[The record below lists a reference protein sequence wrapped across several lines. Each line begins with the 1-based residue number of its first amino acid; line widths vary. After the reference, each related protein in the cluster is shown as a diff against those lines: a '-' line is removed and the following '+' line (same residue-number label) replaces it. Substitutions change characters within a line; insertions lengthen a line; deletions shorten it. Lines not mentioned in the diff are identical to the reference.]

1 MRIPSSVFAAGR
13 YALALGVLAGSVI
26 LMSAPKKTEFTV
38 NDKAYYADSNT
49 VNFVRPGLIIKIA
62 SASIASD
69 GTITVNYNLT
79 DPKGLPL
86 DRLGV
91 TTPGAISVSF
101 AAAYVPQGAT
111 EFWSYTTRT
120 QTSPLTKVT
129 AIQAG
134 ADSGGTTTTV
144 SDGVYKY
151 VFKTKAVSKIGGA
164 FDATAAH
171 RIVAYGSRNLTEFDL
186 GTNYDDDFY
195 NFVPSGGTATSTNR
209 DIVATGACN
218 KCHDSLAAHGGSR
231 RSVETCDVCHTSQTI
246 DPDTG
251 NSVAMDVM
259 IHKLHAGEELPS
271 VIAGKPYQII
281 GFNQSLADYS
291 TVAYPAAGGV
301 KSCTT
306 CHDNSFNAAQK
317 DNWLSRPTRQACGSC
332 HDNVNFA
339 TGANHVNLPQVS
351 DNMCKT
357 CHIPQGDIQFDA
369 SIINSHVIDTMDPAA
384 PGVNVKI
391 LKVDNGVAGKAPLVT
406 FTIKDNAGN
415 GLSMATMTG
424 GANRIGLVLAGPTT
438 DYGYT
443 SFGSDVT
450 THGYV
455 SENPVPKAQ
464 CSSDGTCTY
473 QFTHS
478 IPAAAKGTY
487 SIGIEARRAYTIL
500 PGTTRQVDTEYGA
513 KNDVMNFSVDASPVV
528 SRRQVVAIEKCNSC
542 HVNLSLHGEN
552 RNQIQQCVLCHN
564 ASETDIARRPV
575 ATNPAD
581 KAAPAQ
587 GVNFP
592 YMIHR
597 IHMGERLAEEGASYT
612 VVGFGGSHNDF
623 SETRYP
629 VMNPSGSTG
638 TVEKC
643 YMCHVNGSE
652 AVLPIGKNAVTNPS
666 APVSPV
672 AATTSA
678 CTSCHATTSALAHSL
693 QQTNATFGESCDV
706 CHGGTADFNTT
717 KVHAQ

>member
-1 MRIPSSVFAAGR
+1 MRIPSSVFAVGR
-13 YALALGVLAGSVI
+13 YALALGAVAGSLI

-49 VNFVRPGLIIKIA
+49 VNFVRPGLIIKIT
-62 SASIASD
+62 SASIGSD

-101 AAAYVPQGAT
+101 VAAYVPQGAT

-120 QTSPLTKVT
+120 QTSPITKVT

-151 VFKTKAVSKIGGA
+151 VMKAKAVSKTGGA
-164 FDATAAH
+164 FDPTATH

-209 DIVATGACN
+209 DIVATGSCN

-231 RSVETCDVCHTSQTI
+231 RSVETCDVCHTAQTV

-259 IHKLHAGEELPS
+259 VHKLHAGGELPS

-281 GFNQSLADYS
+281 GFNQTVVDWS
-291 TVAYPAAGGV
+291 TVAFPANGGIRA
-301 KSCTT
+301 CTT

-317 DNWLSRPTRQACGSC
+317 DNWLNHPTRQACGSC
-332 HDNVNFA
+332 HDDVNFA
-339 TGANHVNLPQVS
+339 TGGNHVNLPQVS

-357 CHIPQGDIQFDA
+357 CHVPQGDLEFDA
-369 SIINSHVIDTMDPAA
+369 SIIGAHTIANQSTTF
-384 PGVNVKI
+384 PGLNLTI
-391 LKVDNGVAGKAPLVT
+391 TKVDNAGPGKAPFVT
-406 FTIKDNAGN
+406 FTIKDNSGKPIP
-415 GLSMATMTG
+415 LTSLQG
-424 GANRIGLVLAGPTT
+424 GSNRLTFVLGGPTT
-438 DYGYT
+438 DYGLAN
-443 SFGSDVT
+443 FGSDVT

-455 SENPVPKAQ
+455 SETANVKSQ
-464 CSSDGTCTY
+464 CGSDGNCTY
-473 QFTHS
+473 QFTHTV
-478 IPAAAKGTY
+478 PAGAQGTY
-487 SIGIEARRAYTIL
+487 VIGGEARQTYTML
-500 PGTTRQVDTEYGA
+500 AGTLQQTSANIGA
-513 KNDVMNFSVDASPVV
+513 KNSVFYFSVDGSPVTPRRTVV
-528 SRRQVVAIEKCNSC
+528 SQAKCESC
-542 HVNLSLHGEN
+542 HVKLNLHGGN
-552 RNQIQQCVLCHN
+552 RNQVQQCVLCHN
-564 ASETDIARRPV
+564 
-575 ATNPAD
+575 PANYVTGTG
-581 KAAPAQ
+581 PT
-587 GVNFP
+587 VNFAF
-592 YMIHR
+592 MIHR
-597 IHMGERLAEEGASYT
+597 IHTGEGLAENGLTYKVGSFDASE
-612 VVGFGGSHNDF
+612 V
-623 SETRYP
+623 RYP
-629 VMNPSGSTG
+629 AMSPSGSVG
-638 TVEKC
+638 DVQKC

-652 AVLPIGKNAVTNPS
+652 ASLPTGKNMVVDPS
-666 APVSPV
+666 APVSPSGPI
-672 AATTSA
+672 TSA
-678 CTSCHATTSALAHSL
+678 CSSCHQDKPGTPQTFVAHAL
-693 QQTNATFGESCDV
+693 QQTNAQFGESCEI